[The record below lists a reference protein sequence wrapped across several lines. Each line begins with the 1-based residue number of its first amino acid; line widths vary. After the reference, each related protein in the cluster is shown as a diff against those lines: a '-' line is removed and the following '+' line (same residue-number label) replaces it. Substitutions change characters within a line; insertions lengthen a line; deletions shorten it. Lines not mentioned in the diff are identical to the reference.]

1 MAERSLTILL
11 LAVLL
16 VFPADLKAQD
26 PGHEHNLFNELF
38 GDGEG
43 QFVCY
48 NRVHRNFYL
57 AIFFSVAGLAVVGFS
72 RYHIKKKAAREL
84 EKKNT
89 IIAEKNKDILDSINY
104 AKRIQSAILPADEV
118 VGKLLSDHFIVYQP
132 KDIVSGDFYWVGEN
146 GSKIMLAA
154 VDCTGHG
161 VPGALLS
168 MIGHNALNKTVNQQ
182 GRTKPDEILAAIHRE
197 VVSTLGQDGRT
208 DLKDGMD
215 IAFCTYHKDSGM
227 LEFAGAFNPVFIVR
241 KNSILEEIKGDRH
254 AIASAAASAKGFT
267 LHSVQLEKGD
277 MFYLL
282 SDGFSDQFGGK
293 DGKKFKVSRIKEL
306 LISVH
311 DQPMNEQ
318 RKVIERTIEEWR
330 GSLEQIDDIMVIGV
344 GV

>member
-1 MAERSLTILL
+1 ML
-11 LAVLL
+11 LAFLL
-16 VFPADLKAQD
+16 MISFVSRAQD
-26 PGHEHNLFNELF
+26 TGHEHNLFNELF
-38 GDGEG
+38 GDSEG

-72 RYHIKKKAAREL
+72 RYHIKKKSAREL

-104 AKRIQSAILPADEV
+104 AKRIQSAILPADNIV
-118 VGKLLSDHFIVYQP
+118 SGLLPDNFIVYKP
-132 KDIVSGDFYWVGEN
+132 KDIVSGDFYWV
-146 GSKIMLAA
+146 SQSDHKVMIAA

-168 MIGHNALNKTVNQQ
+168 MIGHNALNKAVNQD
-182 GRTKPDEILAAIHRE
+182 GLTRPDEILTSMHHE
-197 VVSTLGQDGRT
+197 VVATLGQDGRT

-215 IAFCTYHKDSGM
+215 IALCTYHQKLGT

-241 KNSILEEIKGDRH
+241 KDGSLQEIKGDRY
-254 AIASAAASAKGFT
+254 AIASAGAGEKGFT
-267 LHSVQLEKGD
+267 HHTVQLEKD
-277 MFYLL
+277 DVFYLL

-306 LISVH
+306 LASIH
-311 DQPMNEQ
+311 YKPMQEQ
-318 RKVIERTIEEWR
+318 REVIERTIEEWR
-330 GSLEQIDDIMVIGV
+330 GNLEQIDDIMVIGV
-344 GV
+344 RV